1 MVRLQMHS
9 ELEFTYVTGRIS
21 RENNEG
27 CVTLNTTPLTAAVYT
42 SVPKRGL
49 NKC

>member
-27 CVTLNTTPLTAAVYT
+27 CVTLNTNAPN
-42 SVPKRGL
+42 SCCIH
-49 NKC
+49 KCAKKGP